1 MLSPALSS
9 AVTGLRQFQYSM
21 DNIGNNI
28 ANSNTDGYKAT
39 RISFA
44 DTFSRSIQGGSAETG
59 QTQIGTGVTTSAITT
74 SHGLGGTTTATGNE
88 SDLAIDGVG
97 FFMVKN
103 AAGKSFATRDGG
115 FHIDPASHKLTNAQ
129 GFTVQGASLASD
141 GAGGT
146 TATAGDIDLGDLT
159 DMTSFKID
167 PDGSINIHLKGGAI
181 EKRGQI
187 LLNSFQ
193 NPQKLEREGGNLYS
207 NVEAAVGLEPL
218 GGAETGSLGRIM
230 SGQKEGS
237 NVELTNEFVNM
248 ITAQR
253 GFQAN
258 ARVITTS
265 DQMLEEVVNLKR

>member
-44 DTFSRSIQGGSAETG
+44 DTFSRNIQGGSAETG
-59 QTQIGTGVTTSAITT
+59 QTQIGTGVTTAGITT
-74 SHGLGGTTTATGNE
+74 SHSLGGTTTATGNE
-88 SDLAIDGVG
+88 SDLAVNGEG

-103 AAGKSFATRDGG
+103 ANDKMFATRDGG

-129 GFTVQGASLASD
+129 GFNVQGATLAAD
-141 GAGGT
+141 GT
-146 TATAGDIDLGDLT
+146 STPGDIDLGDLT
-159 DMTSFKID
+159 NMTSFKID
-167 PDGSINIHLKGGAI
+167 PNGVINIHLKDGTI
-181 EKRGQI
+181 EKRGQV
-187 LLNSFQ
+187 LLNTFQ

-207 NVEAAVGLEPL
+207 NVEAAVGLASL
-218 GGAETGSLGRIM
+218 GAPETGSLGRVM

>member
-9 AVTGLRQFQYSM
+9 AVSGLRQFQYSM

-39 RISFA
+39 RVSFA
-44 DTFSRSIQGGSAETG
+44 DTFSRNIQGGSAETG
-59 QTQIGTGVTTSAITT
+59 QSQIGTGVTTAAIT
-74 SHGLGGTTTATGNE
+74 SSYGLGGTTTATGNE

-103 AAGKSFATRDGG
+103 SNGEMFATRDGG
-115 FHIDPASHKLTNAQ
+115 FHLDEVTHKLTNAQ
-129 GFTVQGASLASD
+129 GFAVQGATLAAD
-141 GAGGT
+141 GT
-146 TATAGDIDLGDLT
+146 STPGDIDLGT
-159 DMTSFKID
+159 DSSTFKID
-167 PDGSINIHLKGGAI
+167 PDGTINVHLSNGTI

-187 LLNSFQ
+187 LLNTFQ

-207 NVEAAVGLEPL
+207 NVTAAVGLDNLGVPHTGPL
-218 GGAETGSLGRIM
+218 GRVM